1 MAKRKLSAMDQG
13 YGSISSTSRGEYEV
27 FLSFRGLDT
36 QKGFTDFLYT
46 YLRDADILTFK
57 DDNELRV
64 GEEIGPELLKAIK
77 ESKILI
83 PIFSKNYASSKWC
96 LRELAQIVE
105 CHTNEGQMIY
115 PIFYDVN
122 PYEVRH
128 QSGSYKDAFSQHK
141 NNFDEMTVQGWKEA
155 MRKVGQLK
163 GLELIKETNGHE
175 GQLVKK
181 VVQDVLL
188 GLKKNYTQL
197 PDNLVGL
204 DDHIKAMKEL
214 LNVDSNGIRVV
225 GIHGIGGLGKTTIA
239 KVIYNQLC
247 EGFERCCF
255 IEDVRVN
262 SKGQNGIVEL
272 QTHLLCKIRKK
283 EVGKINNVDEG
294 IKQIEEAVGKKKVII
309 VLDDVDDKY
318 QFDKLVG
325 KCNLFGAGSRIIVT
339 TRNKGLLDTIE
350 ATYQIEN
357 LHDVY
362 GSYEPHLMKSIHSLE
377 LFSNYA
383 FMRDSPPEDYGS
395 LAQKVVSSAG
405 GLPLVLVTLGSL
417 LFGKKDIAL
426 WEEKLRKLKEAPPE
440 EVLERLRIS
449 FDALDYWQRQ
459 IFLDIAC
466 FFIGEDYINCF
477 YFWEAC
483 GFYPRDGL
491 NVLVLRSI
499 IKIEDDN
506 KLRMHDQLRDLGRQ
520 IVREKNMDKPGKCSR
535 LWCSEQASKLWEG
548 RMVTRDVEALNL
560 RNKSVCQPQCLVGK
574 DFKKLRNLRYLS
586 LGWADLDGDFK
597 QRLSNLKWLDWEC
610 SGNCWPTNC
619 HLKNLVVLNLSVKN
633 IPDNWKGWSEIEMAK
648 ELKVLTLYGYNS
660 NRASLISNFK
670 SLGSLSVHAYFNL
683 EEFDPSIRNL
693 TNLRVL
699 DLSLCESLG
708 ALDCSSFSALE
719 NLNLS
724 RCRKLRR
731 LDGLEQL
738 KSLRYLNLSDCREL
752 EILLDLSNFKKL
764 KKLGIAMCMKLTGM
778 QGLDSLESFDVLNMS
793 CCISVKRLRGLSN
806 LRMLKELLLDD
817 CRNLRELD
825 EVGVLESLELL
836 DMSDCISIER
846 LPDLSKLTKLKKL
859 DLCGCEMLREVK
871 GLSVLKSLEYL
882 NLDCKSMEEF
892 PDLSN
897 LKKLVDLSIC
907 GWHDLT
913 EIRGLE
919 ELKSLVW
926 LSIISCSSIEQ
937 LSDLSNHKNLKYI
950 DVLNCEKLTGIRGI
964 EEVKSLE
971 NIDIWGCNSL
981 NLPRLPNARIGG
993 P

>member
-1 MAKRKLSAMDQG
+1 MGKRKLSAMDQVRNDLYSLALLRR
-13 YGSISSTSRGEYEV
+13 YGSTSSTSRGEYEV
-27 FLSFRGLDT
+27 FLSFNGTDT
-36 QKGFTDFLYT
+36 RKGFTDFLYT
-46 YLRDADILTFK
+46 YLVDADIRTFR
-57 DDNELRV
+57 DDNVLRV
-64 GEEIGPELLKAIK
+64 REEIGPELLKAIK
-77 ESKILI
+77 ESKISI

-141 NNFDEMTVQGWKEA
+141 NNFDEMTIQGWKEA

-163 GLELIKETNGHE
+163 GLELIKETNGLE

-181 VVQDVLL
+181 VLQDVML
-188 GLKKNYTQL
+188 GLEKNYTQL
-197 PDNLVGL
+197 PGNLVGL

-214 LNVDSNGIRVV
+214 LNVNSNGIRVV

-255 IEDVRVN
+255 IEDVRAN
-262 SKGQNGIVEL
+262 SNGQNGIVEL

-318 QFDKLVG
+318 QFDKLIG

-377 LFSNYA
+377 LFSKYA

-395 LAQKVVSSAG
+395 LAQKVVSNAG

-426 WEEKLRKLKEAPPE
+426 WEEKLRKLKESPPE

-491 NVLVLRSI
+491 NVLVLRSM
-499 IKIEDDN
+499 IKIENDN
-506 KLRMHDQLRDLGRQ
+506 KLRMHDQLRDLGRE
-520 IVREKNMDKPGKCSR
+520 IVREENMSKPGNRSR
-535 LWCSEQASKLWEG
+535 LWCTEHASKLWEG
-548 RMVTRDVEALNL
+548 CMGDAYIYIC
-560 RNKSVCQPQCLVGK
+560 VC
-574 DFKKLRNLRYLS
+574 
-586 LGWADLDGDFK
+586 
-597 QRLSNLKWLDWEC
+597 
-610 SGNCWPTNC
+610 
-619 HLKNLVVLNLSVKN
+619 
-633 IPDNWKGWSEIEMAK
+633 I
-648 ELKVLTLYGYNS
+648 
-660 NRASLISNFK
+660 
-670 SLGSLSVHAYFNL
+670 
-683 EEFDPSIRNL
+683 
-693 TNLRVL
+693 
-699 DLSLCESLG
+699 
-708 ALDCSSFSALE
+708 
-719 NLNLS
+719 
-724 RCRKLRR
+724 
-731 LDGLEQL
+731 
-738 KSLRYLNLSDCREL
+738 
-752 EILLDLSNFKKL
+752 
-764 KKLGIAMCMKLTGM
+764 
-778 QGLDSLESFDVLNMS
+778 
-793 CCISVKRLRGLSN
+793 
-806 LRMLKELLLDD
+806 
-817 CRNLRELD
+817 
-825 EVGVLESLELL
+825 
-836 DMSDCISIER
+836 
-846 LPDLSKLTKLKKL
+846 
-859 DLCGCEMLREVK
+859 
-871 GLSVLKSLEYL
+871 
-882 NLDCKSMEEF
+882 
-892 PDLSN
+892 
-897 LKKLVDLSIC
+897 
-907 GWHDLT
+907 
-913 EIRGLE
+913 
-919 ELKSLVW
+919 
-926 LSIISCSSIEQ
+926 
-937 LSDLSNHKNLKYI
+937 
-950 DVLNCEKLTGIRGI
+950 
-964 EEVKSLE
+964 
-971 NIDIWGCNSL
+971 
-981 NLPRLPNARIGG
+981 
-993 P
+993 